1 MVLKSK
7 NSLSQK
13 NALTI
18 EKETAWLSKLIDN
31 RLESFFEDK
40 KFKNLD
46 DIQHFISHKIES
58 IFSKNLN
65 KKDIDISFPD
75 LNGTTIARIDVE
87 KSDEPIFVSKNGE
100 EIFFVREI
108 DGTKKYEAE
117 KLAGY
122 LISNFK

>member
-1 MVLKSK
+1 MSD
-7 NSLSQK
+7 NNNNQYDSSF
-13 NALTI
+13 
-18 EKETAWLSKLIDN
+18 ID
-31 RLESFFEDK
+31 D
-40 KFKNLD
+40 
-46 DIQHFISHKIES
+46 FILQSHSDE
-58 IFSKNLN
+58 FGTSKNLN
-65 KKDIDISFPD
+65 KKDIDISFPE

-87 KSDEPIFVSKNGE
+87 KSDEPIFVRKNGE